1 MPSEALPEDEVTA
14 LRRQLILAQV
24 QIMELDDARE
34 TAIASLARTEARLND
49 LQCMS
54 DSTLHAFEA
63 SRVAQRGQE
72 AHLTDLGAQLS
83 DLAGLLDQAE
93 AARIQAEARLAQQ
106 TTAAAD
112 LQQRL
117 HALETRFNGLRASRS
132 WRWTAPLR
140 TVERWFRS
148 RSAP

>member
-1 MPSEALPEDEVTA
+1 MLSDLPPESEVPA

-34 TAIASLARTEARLND
+34 AAVAALARTEARLND
-49 LQCMS
+49 LQRLT
-54 DSTLHAFEA
+54 DSTLQALEDGR
-63 SRVAQRGQE
+63 SAQRGQE
-72 AHLTDLGAQLS
+72 AHLNDLRMQASERAEQLQ
-83 DLAGLLDQAE
+83 QAE
-93 AARIQAEARLAQQ
+93 SARLHAEDQLARQ
-106 TTAAAD
+106 MALAAD

-117 HALETRFNGLRASRS
+117 EGIEARFASLRSSRS

-148 RSAP
+148 RSTR